1 MSKKIGGVV
10 ALAGMC
16 ALSLFLLNC
25 GSSSSR
31 PSGLLYV
38 LTQGSNG
45 TGNNVSSFAIDL
57 RSGNLSLI
65 NSNASTCKPAG
76 GSCGLPLNIVLDPTG
91 AAAFVLNQGVPC
103 QQDPTTKKCVVDKN
117 NTPTVSVP
125 PTIYPYTVGSDGTL
139 SSLGTPILLSHPLSP
154 QDTEDDADI
163 AVAMVR
169 DSAGQFLFEINKGS
183 NPTPANC
190 PHEPDPAKEF
200 DACPS
205 ISVFSMKPG
214 STGLTLVGGAV
225 VNGKP
230 APLRLSRIP
239 TALSAVTFP
248 APSGGTTPPCGFTTS
263 EEFLYVTSS
272 QDLSPQHNDNTLSVY
287 CVDSSGKLANMTPN
301 PPYNPQPNPLS
312 VQAVNTNP
320 AGQNSGGVFVYVGSQ
335 PTGSGALSIFQMC
348 TAVGNAGCTQ
358 PDVTNALL
366 KPVGTSPTSVGQNP
380 VGMVV
385 DPTNNFLYVV
395 CEVQGAVYGFR
406 INTTAGTLT
415 PLNPANLQTGS
426 QPVAMAMHSTGK
438 FLYTSNSGSSNI
450 SGFTVSTTSGS
461 MSSLPTVNA
470 PAAPSGMVAR

>member
-1 MSKKIGGVV
+1 MSKKIGGVIAFV
-10 ALAGMC
+10 GIC

-65 NSNASTCKPAG
+65 NSNASTCTPPG
-76 GSCGLPLNIVLDPTG
+76 GSCGLPLNIVLDPKG
-91 AAAFVLNQGVPC
+91 ATAFVLNQGIPSVP
-103 QQDPTTKKCVVDKN
+103 T
-117 NTPTVSVP
+117 P
-125 PTIYPYTVGSDGTL
+125 PTIYAYTVSSDG
-139 SSLGTPILLSHPLSP
+139 SLGKPTSAATLTPR
-154 QDTEDDADI
+154 DT
-163 AVAMVR
+163 AVAMTR
-169 DSAGQFLFEINKGS
+169 DAAGQFLFVITAGNQSLVPPLAPKLL
-183 NPTPANC
+183 
-190 PHEPDPAKEF
+190 
-200 DACPS
+200 
-205 ISVFSMKPG
+205 VFSVS
-214 STGLTLVGGAV
+214 STTLTLVTDKV
-225 VNGKP
+225 ST
-230 APLRLSRIP
+230 LTRIP
-239 TALSAVTFP
+239 TAISAITFP
-248 APSGGTTPPCGFTTS
+248 APASGTTPPCAFTTS

-287 CVDSSGKLANMTPN
+287 CVDSSGKLTDMTPN

-348 TAVGNAGCTQ
+348 TAVGNGGCTQ
-358 PDVTNALL
+358 LDVTNALL

-380 VGMVV
+380 VAMLV

-395 CEVQGAVYGFR
+395 NEVSSNVYGFR
-406 INTTAGTLT
+406 IGTTAGTLT
-415 PLNPANLQTGS
+415 PLNPANLATGS

-450 SGFTVSTTSGS
+450 SGFSVSTTTGS
-461 MSSLPTVNA
+461 MSTLPTVNA
-470 PAAPSGMVAR
+470 PAAPSGMAAR

>member
-1 MSKKIGGVV
+1 MSKKIGEVIAFVGI
-10 ALAGMC
+10 C

-45 TGNNVSSFAIDL
+45 TGNKVSSFAIDL

-65 NSNASTCKPAG
+65 NSNASTCNPPG
-76 GSCGLPLNIVLDPTG
+76 GSCGLPLNIVLDPKG
-91 AAAFVLNQGVPC
+91 ATAFVLNQGIPS
-103 QQDPTTKKCVVDKN
+103 
-117 NTPTVSVP
+117 VSTP
-125 PTIYPYTVGSDGTL
+125 PTIYSYTVSSDG
-139 SSLGTPILLSHPLSP
+139 SLGKPTSAATLTPG
-154 QDTEDDADI
+154 DT
-163 AVAMVR
+163 AVAMTR
-169 DSAGQFLFEINKGS
+169 DAAGQFLFVITAGNQTLVPPLAPQLLVFSVSSTTLTQVINK
-183 NPTPANC
+183 T
-190 PHEPDPAKEF
+190 
-200 DACPS
+200 
-205 ISVFSMKPG
+205 
-214 STGLTLVGGAV
+214 STLT
-225 VNGKP
+225 
-230 APLRLSRIP
+230 RIP
-239 TALSAVTFP
+239 TAISAITFP
-248 APSGGTTPPCGFTTS
+248 APASGPTPPCGFTTS

-287 CVDSSGKLANMTPN
+287 CVDSSGKLADMTPN

-348 TAVGNAGCTQ
+348 TAVGNAGCTR

-380 VGMVV
+380 VAMVV

-395 CEVQGAVYGFR
+395 NEVSSNVYGFR

-415 PLNPANLQTGS
+415 PLNPANLATGS
-426 QPVAMAMHSTGK
+426 QPVAMAMHSSGK

-461 MSSLPTVNA
+461 MSSPITVNA
-470 PAAPSGMVAR
+470 PAAPSGMAAR